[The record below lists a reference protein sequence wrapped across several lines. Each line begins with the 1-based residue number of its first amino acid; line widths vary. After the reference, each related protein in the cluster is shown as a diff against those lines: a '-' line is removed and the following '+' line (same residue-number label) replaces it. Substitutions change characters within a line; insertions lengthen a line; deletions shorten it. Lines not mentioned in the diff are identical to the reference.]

1 MKLFY
6 KAESSSLFTHI
17 VLIESKL
24 EFKLEKVNLR
34 TKKTERGTDYT
45 LINPKG
51 MVPALELDDGY
62 ILTEGVAIAEYI
74 ADLVP
79 HCNLIAPTGS
89 MARYHTLE
97 WLNYISAELHKTFTP
112 LFRPGTPETYKELLM
127 EYLQVKFRY
136 INLVLSEQNYLVANR
151 FSIAD
156 AYLFTVMRWA
166 QSLKLDMFRYPAL
179 AAYLDNIAERP
190 SVATALKV
198 ERLKG

>member
-6 KAESSSLFTHI
+6 NAESSSLFTHI

-45 LINPKG
+45 FINPKG
-51 MVPALELDDGY
+51 MVPALELDDGS
-62 ILTEGVAIAEYI
+62 ILTEGVAIAIYI

-89 MARYHTLE
+89 IARYHTVE

-112 LFRPGTPETYKELLM
+112 IFRPGTPETYKELLM

-151 FSIAD
+151 FGIAD

-179 AAYLDNIAERP
+179 AAYLDHIAERP
-190 SVATALKV
+190 SVVTALKV

>member
-6 KAESSSLFTHI
+6 QAESCSLFTHI
-17 VLIESKL
+17 ILVESKL

-34 TKKTERGTDYT
+34 TKRTEHGTDYT

-51 MVPALELDDGY
+51 MVPALELDDGS
-62 ILTEGVAIAEYI
+62 ILTEGVAIAVYI

-79 HCNLIAPTGS
+79 HCNLIAPTGGI
-89 MARYHTLE
+89 ARYHTVE

-136 INLVLSEQNYLVANR
+136 INLVLSEQSYLVANR
-151 FSIAD
+151 FGIAD

-166 QSLKLDMFRYPAL
+166 QSLKLDMLRYPAL
-179 AAYLDNIAERP
+179 TAYLDHIAERP
-190 SVATALKV
+190 SVVTALKV

>member
-6 KAESSSLFTHI
+6 KPESSSLFAHI
-17 VLIESKL
+17 VLLESKL
-24 EFKLEKVNLR
+24 DFKLEKVDLK
-34 TKKTERGTDYT
+34 TKKTERGTDY
-45 LINPKG
+45 LSINPKG
-51 MVPALELDDGY
+51 LVPALQLDDGSV
-62 ILTEGVAIAEYI
+62 LTEGVAIALYV
-74 ADLVP
+74 ADKVP

-89 MARYHTLE
+89 MARYHTIE
-97 WLNYISAELHKTFTP
+97 WLNYISAELHKSFSP
-112 LFRPGTPETYKELLM
+112 IFRRGTPETYKELII

-136 INLVLSEQNYLVANR
+136 INLVLSEQKYLVANR

-179 AAYLDNIAERP
+179 SAYLDHIAERP
-190 SVATALKV
+190 SVVTALKV

>member
-6 KAESSSLFTHI
+6 KPESGSLFTHI
-17 VLIESKL
+17 VLLESKL
-24 EFKLEKVNLR
+24 EFKLEKVDLR
-34 TKKTERGTDYT
+34 TKKTERGTDY
-45 LINPKG
+45 LQINPKG
-51 MVPALELDDGY
+51 LVPALQLDDGSV
-62 ILTEGVAIAEYI
+62 LTEGVAIAQYV

-79 HCNLIAPTGS
+79 HCNLIAPVGS
-89 MARYHTLE
+89 MARYHTIE
-97 WLNYISAELHKTFTP
+97 WLNYIATELHKSFAP
-112 LFRPGTPETYKELLM
+112 IFRRGTPETYKELLI

-179 AAYLDNIAERP
+179 AAYLDHMAERP
-190 SVATALKV
+190 SVAMALKI

>member
-6 KAESSSLFTHI
+6 KPESSSLFTHI
-17 VLIESKL
+17 VLLESKL
-24 EFKLEKVNLR
+24 DFKLEKVDLKS
-34 TKKTERGTDYT
+34 KKTERGTDY
-45 LINPKG
+45 LSINPKG
-51 MVPALELDDGY
+51 LVPALLLDDGTV
-62 ILTEGVAIAEYI
+62 LTEGVAIALYV
-74 ADLVP
+74 ADKVP
-79 HCNLIAPTGS
+79 HCNLIAPIGS
-89 MARYHTLE
+89 MARYHTIE
-97 WLNYISAELHKTFTP
+97 WLNYIAAELHKSFSP
-112 LFRPGTPETYKELLM
+112 IFRRSTPETYKELII

-179 AAYLDNIAERP
+179 AAYLEHIAERP
-190 SVATALKV
+190 SVVTALKV

>member
-6 KAESSSLFTHI
+6 KAGSSSLFTHI
-17 VLIESKL
+17 VLLESKL
-24 EFKLEKVNLR
+24 EFKLEKVDLR
-34 TKKTERGTDYT
+34 AKKTEHGMDF
-45 LINPKG
+45 LQFNPKG
-51 MVPALELDDGY
+51 LVPALQLDDGTM
-62 ILTEGVAIAEYI
+62 LTEGVAIAQYV

-79 HCNLIAPTGS
+79 HCNLIAPVGS
-89 MARYHTLE
+89 VARYHTIE
-97 WLNYISAELHKTFTP
+97 WLNYIAAELHKTFTP
-112 LFRPGTPETYKELLM
+112 IFRPSTPETYKELLV

-151 FSIAD
+151 FSVAD

-179 AAYLDNIAERP
+179 AAYLDHIAERP
-190 SVATALKV
+190 SVAMALKI

>member
-6 KAESSSLFTHI
+6 KPESGSLFTHI
-17 VLIESKL
+17 VLLESKL
-24 EFKLEKVNLR
+24 EFKLEKVDLR
-34 TKKTERGTDYT
+34 TKKTERGTDY
-45 LINPKG
+45 LQINPKG
-51 MVPALELDDGY
+51 LVPALQLDDGSV
-62 ILTEGVAIAEYI
+62 LTEGVAIAQYV

-79 HCNLIAPTGS
+79 HCNLIAPVGS
-89 MARYHTLE
+89 MARYHTIE
-97 WLNYISAELHKTFTP
+97 WLNYIATELHKSFTP
-112 LFRPGTPETYKELLM
+112 IFRRGTPETYKELLI

-179 AAYLDNIAERP
+179 AAYLDHMAERP
-190 SVATALKV
+190 SVAMALKI

>member
-6 KAESSSLFTHI
+6 RPESSSLFTHI
-17 VLIESKL
+17 VLLESKL
-24 EFKLEKVNLR
+24 DFKLEKVDLKS
-34 TKKTERGTDYT
+34 KKTERGTDY
-45 LINPKG
+45 LSINPKG
-51 MVPALELDDGY
+51 LVPALLLDDGTV
-62 ILTEGVAIAEYI
+62 LTEGVAIALYV
-74 ADLVP
+74 ADKVP
-79 HCNLIAPTGS
+79 HCNLIAPIGS
-89 MARYHTLE
+89 MARYHTIE
-97 WLNYISAELHKTFTP
+97 WLNYIAAELHKSFSP
-112 LFRPGTPETYKELLM
+112 IFRRSTPETYKELII

-179 AAYLDNIAERP
+179 AAYLEHIAERP
-190 SVATALKV
+190 SVVTALKV